1 VSQGIQGRGKTVPW
15 ATEEKE
21 AGTVAA
27 AKSWPPPLQADV
39 QQAAVL
45 IYGAAATDEAETLF
59 CPSLSTC
66 RLEEGEHRQTRGQRL
81 VVTHGEDV
89 FKSMDAECTCRHAR
103 KQGEAASRN
112 VSCRRLVLRL
122 AHFTHTDG
130 EATCSRICLRRVG
143 TYVCV

>member
-81 VVTHGEDV
+81 VV
-89 FKSMDAECTCRHAR
+89 ALAR
-103 KQGEAASRN
+103 VKMCLKAWMQS
-112 VSCRRLVLRL
+112 VLVGMQESKVRQ
-122 AHFTHTDG
+122 HQEMYPVDDWYFD
-130 EATCSRICLRRVG
+130 
-143 TYVCV
+143 